1 MVIDIYIFFQLSK
14 VQKRGSLADSYK
26 KTRASKWAPSNHF
39 WPEPTSYRGR
49 IVIRSSSETESSS
62 NNSTRPR
69 RRDSRQYRAFFD
81 NNLRY
86 KKREVSQGRRRF
98 DSLRPNREE
107 GFMLPEAKGYS
118 ASKGKGG
125 KKRSPLI
132 KQQRVASYDSGYPAE
147 DERRKGL
154 KTIKQSVSQSSAMV
168 SNKMRHP
175 ALCRK
180 CRTLTTDGYA
190 VRNWF
195 TPDLNACESSD
206 DEVFD
211 EISRSDSW
219 CGDFEVPPYNLRE
232 RRETKTRTNCHQNR
246 YKPKATPNNSGH
258 LTRGRR
264 HRSAYQAMA
273 MYQAMSENE
282 IDLYEGDK
290 VKVIRK
296 SRSGW
301 WYVNIDH
308 EEGWAPSNFLKPIPW
323 CGK

>member
-1 MVIDIYIFFQLSK
+1 
-14 VQKRGSLADSYK
+14 
-26 KTRASKWAPSNHF
+26 
-39 WPEPTSYRGR
+39 
-49 IVIRSSSETESSS
+49 
-62 NNSTRPR
+62 
-69 RRDSRQYRAFFD
+69 
-81 NNLRY
+81 
-86 KKREVSQGRRRF
+86 
-98 DSLRPNREE
+98 
-107 GFMLPEAKGYS
+107 MLPEAKDYS
-118 ASKGKGG
+118 ASKEKGG

-147 DERRKGL
+147 DERRKGI
-154 KTIKQSVSQSSAMV
+154 KTIKQSVSQGSAMV

-180 CRTLTTDGYA
+180 CRTLTTNGYA
-190 VRNWF
+190 VGNWF

-211 EISRSDSW
+211 DIRRSDSW

-232 RRETKTRTNCHQNR
+232 RRETRAGTNCHENR